1 VTDRTL
7 LPARLRAKIEGM
19 RARGTVVALAA
30 LALAACDQSS
40 AGDEGRIDFL
50 PHSCGRIGCDFA
62 DGVGVGGRVGVHIR
76 RVDGES
82 VIELEVRSLD
92 PAVLAVTPIPD
103 VAGQPTWEIAA
114 VRAGVATIEVFD
126 ADGDGETVVDS
137 LEVTVEEL
145 TGIGLV
151 KFIGEA
157 EGPEPDDDVDEVWT
171 IAAGEPTSFRVT
183 PFVGDREPTMGRYLY
198 EVEID
203 AEIRN
208 GLIDSEVSDG
218 RLYFSILAGDWSAS
232 WEDEQGRTLEVL
244 LRAR

>member
-1 VTDRTL
+1 
-7 LPARLRAKIEGM
+7 M
-19 RARGTVVALAA
+19 RARGTIAALAL

-62 DGVGVGGRVGVHIR
+62 DGVGVGGRVGLHIR

-82 VIELEVRSLD
+82 VIGLEVRSLD
-92 PAVLAVTPIPD
+92 PGVLAVTPVPD

-114 VRAGVATIEVFD
+114 VRAGVATIEVFESD
-126 ADGDGETVVDS
+126 VEGETVFDR
-137 LEVTVEEL
+137 LEVVTEEL

-157 EGPEPDDDVDEVWT
+157 DGPEPGEDVDEVWT
-171 IAAGEPTSFRVT
+171 IAAGEPISFRVT
-183 PFVGDREPTMGRYLY
+183 PFIGDRVAIMGRYQY

-203 AEIRN
+203 AVIRN
-208 GLIDSEVSDG
+208 ELIDSELSDG
-218 RLYFSILAGDWSAS
+218 RLYFRAVEGDWSAS
-232 WEDEQGRTLEVL
+232 WEDEQGRTREVL